1 MKSTANKIKL
11 SNDLK
16 VLQNT
21 VLHFKTIDSTN
32 RFLLDAEDLLNG
44 TVVLADDQTAGRG
57 RFNRTWQSLPETA
70 LLFSILLN
78 NLFGRKMPSVYT
90 FLAAVG
96 VYRGLQASLPSGSNL
111 SLKWPNDVL
120 LNEKKICGILV
131 QGKITTGRYEKL
143 VIGIG
148 LNVNQQ
154 QQFFVEDLKHATSLA
169 AESGYEWDRIGILKN
184 VLIAIDHL
192 LNTLQESG
200 DRPIIRMW
208 QDACGSIGREIAI
221 DDGKEIYRGVFDSLA
236 EDGGLRLKIGS
247 KLRLFYA
254 GDVTVLKE

>member
-1 MKSTANKIKL
+1 MKSTANNIKL

-57 RFNRTWQSLPETA
+57 RFNRTWQSLPGTA

-78 NLFGRKMPSVYT
+78 NLSSRKMPVVYT
-90 FLAAVG
+90 FLSAVG
-96 VYRGLQASLPSGSNL
+96 VYRGLQASLPSGVNL

-120 LNEKKICGILV
+120 LNGKKVCGILG
-131 QGKITTGRYEKL
+131 QGKITAGRYEKL

-148 LNVNQQ
+148 LNVNQKR
-154 QQFFVEDLKHATSLA
+154 QFFVNDLEHATSLA
-169 AESGYEWDRIGILKN
+169 TETGFEWDRIWTLNN
-184 VLIAIDHL
+184 VLAAIDHL
-192 LNTLQESG
+192 LNVLQESG
-200 DRPIIRMW
+200 EKPIIRMW
-208 QDACGSIGREIAI
+208 QNACGSIGQEITI
-221 DDGKEIYRGVFDSLA
+221 DDGKEIYRGVFDSLS
-236 EDGGLRLKIGS
+236 EDGGMLLKTGS
-247 KLRLFYA
+247 GQRLFYA

>member
-1 MKSTANKIKL
+1 MKPVANKINL
-11 SNDLK
+11 SMDLK
-16 VLQNT
+16 VLQHT

-57 RFNRTWQSLPETA
+57 RFNRTWQSFPETA

-78 NLFGRKMPSVYT
+78 NLSIQKMPAVYT

-96 VYRGLQASLPSGSNL
+96 VYRGLRDSSPSGINL

-120 LNEKKICGILV
+120 LNGKKVCGILA
-131 QGKITTGRYEKL
+131 QSKITAGRYEKL

-148 LNVNQQ
+148 LNVNQKR
-154 QQFFVEDLKHATSLA
+154 QFFVNDLKRATSLA
-169 AESGYEWDRIGILKN
+169 AESGFEWNRIGILNN
-184 VLIAIDHL
+184 VLAAIDHL
-192 LNTLQESG
+192 LNVLQESG
-200 DRPIIRMW
+200 ERPIIRTW
-208 QDACGSIGREIAI
+208 QDACGSIGQEIAI
-221 DDGKEIYRGVFDSLA
+221 DDGKEIYRGIFDSLS
-236 EDGGLRLKIGS
+236 EDGGMRLRTKSGQ
-247 KLRLFYA
+247 KLFYA